1 MTGITGI
8 REGAHNRLGEQPSLE
23 ATRRTPKSSTP
34 RITGLMAV
42 LSSVES
48 ACRRL
53 SRSPPNDELDYMT
66 VPTSAVDRSMSP
78 LVRAGLVV
86 GLIYVFLV
94 GVSSLESGIGHLG
107 GNTQEA
113 LFSSVRNPLA
123 GLFVGILGTVMVQSS
138 SASTSVIV
146 GLVAS
151 GVLGFEFAVPMV
163 MGANIGTTVTNTL
176 VSLAHARRSFEFKR
190 AFAAATVHDFFNVA
204 IVAVLLPLELATGAI
219 STLAGRITEPLV
231 GAAGT
236 EWKSPVKAWV
246 KEPVSW
252 LEGLWNSLGAHGNT
266 LGALLVFCGIATVL
280 LALTFV
286 TKNMRRLVA
295 KRVEQTLN
303 TALGRGS
310 GIVALLVGVAITI
323 SVQSSSI
330 TTSML
335 IPLAAAGVLSLRNA
349 YPVTLG
355 ANVGTTITALLA
367 ALATSRPEAL
377 TIALVHTL
385 FNIGGI
391 LLLYPITPL
400 REIPIRAAETLAR
413 VAVERRLLAVAYV
426 VGTFILVPLIGVTL
440 LR

>member
-1 MTGITGI
+1 MTIPA
-8 REGAHNRLGEQPSLE
+8 RAEDRL
-23 ATRRTPKSSTP
+23 
-34 RITGLMAV
+34 I
-42 LSSVES
+42 
-48 ACRRL
+48 
-53 SRSPPNDELDYMT
+53 PP
-66 VPTSAVDRSMSP
+66 P
-78 LVRAGLVV
+78 VRAGLVI

-94 GVSSLESGIGHLG
+94 GVSSLESGIGLLG
-107 GNTQEA
+107 ADIQEN

-123 GLFVGILGTVMVQSS
+123 GIFVGILGTVLVQSS

-151 GVLGFEFAVPMV
+151 GVLGFEHAVPMV

-176 VSLAHARRSFEFKR
+176 VSLGHVRRSFEFRR
-190 AFAAATVHDFFNVA
+190 AFEAATVHDFFNVVVVA
-204 IVAVLLPLELATGAI
+204 ILLPLELLTGFI
-219 STLAGRITEPLV
+219 SNLAERVSEPLV
-231 GAAGT
+231 GSAGT
-236 EWKSPVKAWV
+236 EWKSPVKALV
-246 KEPVSW
+246 KEPVGW
-252 LEGLWNSLGAHGNT
+252 LKDLWGNVGADGNVLGT
-266 LGALLVFCGIATVL
+266 LMVVCGIAAVL
-280 LALTFV
+280 LALALV

-295 KRVEQTLN
+295 ARVEQSLN
-303 TALGRGS
+303 TALGKGS
-310 GIVALLVGVAITI
+310 GMVALLVGVAVTI

-335 IPLAAAGVLSLRNA
+335 IPLAAAGVLSLRNI

-385 FNIGGI
+385 FNIAGI
-391 LLLYPITPL
+391 LLLYPIAVL
-400 REIPIRAAETLAR
+400 REIPIRGAETLAR

-426 VGTFILVPLIGVTL
+426 VGVFIAVPFLGIAL